1 MSESVKTDAS
11 VEEERLAHALISRGL
26 ITRDEY
32 KQCRGEG
39 EGSQALLSRLVKAGC
54 LTVRQAQRA
63 LQDLQVLVEQQIPG
77 YQLVQKLGQGT
88 SGTVYKAKQ
97 LSMDRL
103 VAIKVVVGRS
113 KEKPE
118 FLERFMREAHLAAKL
133 SHSNVVQAIDVGT
146 AGRLHYFVM
155 EYVEGIT
162 IRDELEKG
170 KVYEEREAIDIV
182 LQVARALE
190 QAHHRELIHRDIKPA
205 NIILTGDRTAK
216 LADLGLARDTSNREL
231 ARAEKGIAVGTPYY
245 ISPEQIRGQE
255 DIDSRADIYS
265 LGATFYHMVT
275 GQPPFPGPGID
286 NVLRAH
292 LHEELTPPDHVNTK
306 LSSGLGEV
314 VEIMMAKDRAQ
325 RYQSPEDLIVDL
337 ECILHGEPPRLA
349 RQRMAEALAKLEEG
363 EEADEDEGRRA
374 QSGVPQ
380 AWLIGLGVAL
390 GVSVLL
396 NIVQLL
402 VR

>member
-1 MSESVKTDAS
+1 MPETVKTDANI
-11 VEEERLAHALISRGL
+11 EEERLAHALISRGL
-26 ITRDEY
+26 ITREEY

-39 EGSQALLSRLVKAGC
+39 GGSQALLSRLVKAGC

-77 YQLVQKLGQGT
+77 SQLVQKIGQGS

-103 VAIKVVVGRS
+103 VAIKVLVGRS
-113 KEKPE
+113 NAKPE
-118 FLERFMREAHLAAKL
+118 FLERFMREAQLAAKL
-133 SHSNVVQAIDVGT
+133 SHNNVVQAIDVGT

-155 EYVEGIT
+155 EYIEGIT
-162 IRDELEKG
+162 IKEELEKG
-170 KVYEEREAIDIV
+170 KVYEERAAIDIV
-182 LQVARALE
+182 LQIAQALE
-190 QAHHRELIHRDIKPA
+190 QAHRRGLIHRDIKPA
-205 NIILTGDRTAK
+205 NIILTHEGVAK
-216 LADLGLARDTSNREL
+216 LADLGLARDTSDREL

-245 ISPEQIRGQE
+245 ISPEQIRGSE

-275 GQPPFPGPGID
+275 GRPPFPGPGIE

-292 LHEELTPPDHVNTK
+292 LQEELTPPDHVNTT

-314 VEIMMAKDRAQ
+314 VEIMMAKDREQ
-325 RYQSPEDLIVDL
+325 RYQSPEDLIIDL
-337 ECILHGEPPRLA
+337 ECILNGEPPRLA
-349 RQRMAEALAKLEEG
+349 RKRMAEALAKLEEG
-363 EEADEDEGRRA
+363 EEADDGPPPKA
-374 QSGVPQ
+374 DTKTQ
-380 AWLIGLGVAL
+380 AWLIALAVAL
-390 GVSVLL
+390 GISVLV